1 MRRPVLKVTTRLLHL
16 QTERDLSHPEAAA
29 GNLAMKDEQVQAEVE
44 GSLIKAME
52 WTKARTA
59 QFEGPREIETTPDT
73 SRPMNPIPT
82 QPGQGN
88 VSLLSLKALEAL
100 PQMWMTK
107 WEISFKNKTQIERSR
122 KR

>member
-1 MRRPVLKVTTRLLHL
+1 
-16 QTERDLSHPEAAA
+16 
-29 GNLAMKDEQVQAEVE
+29 MKDEQVQAEVE

-59 QFEGPREIETTPDT
+59 QFEGPREIEMKPTDT
-73 SRPMNPIPT
+73 SPPMNPIPT
-82 QPGQGN
+82 QLGQGN

-107 WEISFKNKTQIERSR
+107 WEISLKNKTQIGRSR